1 MDPLSI
7 VGTSF
12 ALVGALAKTGMV
24 LTRFSTE
31 FRACAD
37 DLGGISNELQAIAT
51 ILDPLTRVLS
61 RSLKGGLPEN
71 LFEQVDNTMA
81 GCVSVVAQVEGHIL
95 KYQHDKIWT
104 KAKWVVFGQEDMQKL
119 RDSLEVYRMA
129 LNIGLQAISL

>member
-12 ALVGALAKTGMV
+12 ALAGSIAKTAMV
-24 LTRFSTE
+24 LTRFTGE
-31 FRACAD
+31 FRDSGD
-37 DLGGISNELQAIAT
+37 DLMRISSELQAIAT

-61 RSLKGGLPEN
+61 RSLKGGLPQS
-71 LFEQVDNTMA
+71 LIEQVDTTLT
-81 GCVSVVAQVEGHIL
+81 GCVSAVAQVEAHIE

-119 RDSLEVYRMA
+119 RESLEVYKMA